1 MHRWEHPPLLFK
13 HPFMSSHEC
22 LLEWDRI
29 VPGMPKNGM
38 NGNVEMVFGT
48 IHHKLLYVYYIFLL
62 YMSYSSYL
70 RKSKHSFL
78 PNWCKYLDMVHAH
91 CSMHIHLY
99 QHSSHFHWFSCIHHC
114 IHTCE
119 FPVYWYILDHTLH
132 CLPSIRQRL
141 RKDNIVDDQSN
152 FIRIDFL

>member
-29 VPGMPKNGM
+29 VPGIPKNGI
-38 NGNVEMVFGT
+38 NGRVIILFGT
-48 IHHKLLYVYYIFLL
+48 INTNKISLE
-62 YMSYSSYL
+62 SYSLYL

-78 PNWCKYLDMVHAH
+78 PNWCKYLDMVHVH

-99 QHSSHFHWFSCIHHC
+99 PHSSHFRWSSCIHHC
-114 IHTCE
+114 IHTCG
-119 FPVYWYILDHTLH
+119 FPVYSYILDHSLH
-132 CLPSIRQRL
+132 CLPHIRRRL
-141 RKDNIVDDQSN
+141 KKENIIDDESN